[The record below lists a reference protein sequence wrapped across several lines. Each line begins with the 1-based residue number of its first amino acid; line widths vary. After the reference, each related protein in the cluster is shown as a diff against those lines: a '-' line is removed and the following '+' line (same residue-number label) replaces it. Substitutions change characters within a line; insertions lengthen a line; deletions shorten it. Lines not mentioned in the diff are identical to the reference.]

1 MVLLKINYI
10 FAKILKYIHMTAKEE
25 LIEKILNYDK
35 EFNEKTKNYKQFVI
49 CTNVEIA
56 KLFKEILERNNYS
69 LK

>member
-1 MVLLKINYI
+1 
-10 FAKILKYIHMTAKEE
+10 MTAKEE